1 MDLLTI
7 KVPTTALDE
16 ACLSQGGL
24 VDRDTAAA
32 DCVVLGRISHRW
44 GRLGPAHV
52 RPATPGVAPGARGC
66 LTAGSDQAA
75 TQPAANSG
83 HVRSVGRPAAVGARA
98 SPSS

>member
-32 DCVVLGRISHRW
+32 DCVVLWTDFAPLGEAPA
-44 GRLGPAHV
+44 RLTSV
-52 RPATPGVAPGARGC
+52 RPR
-66 LTAGSDQAA
+66 
-75 TQPAANSG
+75 
-83 HVRSVGRPAAVGARA
+83 RA
-98 SPSS
+98 SPRVRGAA